1 MPHTLLQASHQQ
13 ISPFAKNR
21 ISKNFKMDEFI
32 SDFKLKSL
40 TFKVVWRNLVI
51 SCYEGLIDSLTVIN
65 VMSPVFYFILYTQYN
80 F

>member
-1 MPHTLLQASHQQ
+1 
-13 ISPFAKNR
+13 
-21 ISKNFKMDEFI
+21 MDKFI

-40 TFKVVWRNLVI
+40 TFKVVWWNLVI

>member
-13 ISPFAKNR
+13 ISPFAQNR